1 MNQTPNAQRPLLLA
15 FLLGGV
21 ITLLMGMLVLR
32 MENRMLNQG
41 TTGFEGGGGL
51 LVLALSML
59 AVCVVGVLFWV
70 NSASSETDRSLQWR
84 RLYTKGSALYF
95 FIVFLIGFR
104 FGPAILSGNA
114 SVLLMV
120 VMLVVLA
127 GLGVF
132 FFAGERPIAKS
143 FAAPEEE

>member
-32 MENRMLNQG
+32 MENRMLIQG

-59 AVCVVGVLFWV
+59 AACVVGVLFWV

-104 FGPAILSGNA
+104 FGPSILSGNA

-120 VMLVVLA
+120 VILVVLA

-132 FFAGERPIAKS
+132 FFAGERPVAKS
-143 FAAPEEE
+143 YVAPEEE